1 MGVDLPEAA
10 YVSFHQ
16 IGRAGPQFEGR
27 LWVDLSRS
35 HAYNEGLLSACSRHQ
50 QCPECKQ
57 ASTENKH
64 EDLTIE
70 GAKWIGMSYSVNH
83 ATHQSHQTIE
93 LQPA

>member
-1 MGVDLPEAA
+1 MPLSTGNHDGCVTFRASPRIRYLVDA
-10 YVSFHQ
+10 VVHQ
-16 IGRAGPQFEGR
+16 QPCE
-27 LWVDLSRS
+27 L
-35 HAYNEGLLSACSRHQ
+35 LLSACSRHQ
-50 QCPECKQ
+50 QCPECNQ